1 MQLNMFFFFLFIG
14 GFLINVVLFCIVM
27 VFKHKSEAY
36 THCIHC

>member
-27 VFKHKSEAY
+27 VFKQSEAY